1 MFQQR
6 PENLPADIL
15 VIHYPAL
22 AQDASPHIR
31 LSVLAAIAR
40 LFNQGEAVSSLRD
53 LCQEEQALLGLKQW
67 LTGEEGG
74 RFWQLEGDRVIPR
87 RVCEKHILVG
97 TRQLLDDLSAL
108 VIPPDRFH
116 LADLDAFWKAADELV
131 RRRVETG

>member
-1 MFQQR
+1 MSQQR
-6 PENLPADIL
+6 PENLPADVL

-53 LCQEEQALLGLKQW
+53 LCQEEQVLLSLRQW
-67 LTGEEGG
+67 LAGDEGS
-74 RFWQLEGDRVIPR
+74 RFWQIEGDRVIPR

-97 TRQLLDDLSAL
+97 TRQLLNDLSLLAT
-108 VIPPDRFH
+108 PADQSR
-116 LADLDAFWKAADELV
+116 LADLDTLWQAADDLV
-131 RRRVETG
+131 HQRVETE